1 MAFGVLYDF
10 TGNTNVTRVTKAAT
24 MVQQSWFLNAVNTT
38 DPIDL
43 FLVIGHNPTRT
54 TTGGS
59 TFGTV
64 YKAIRA
70 LRPNI
75 PIQTFGGHTHIR
87 DFAVYDAGTTGMESG
102 RYCETLGWF
111 SMGGIQSSN
120 YTGNQEPRG
129 VPNPTQKAVKV
140 AASTKTATAPT
151 ATASVPAGFKDLV
164 YSRRYLDWNRLTF
177 AYHAVGSQSSTFDYH
192 SGLRVSSEITT
203 LRNQLNITALFG
215 CVPATYC
222 QSCVPF
228 GAPGNIFPVL
238 STAVGATVINASRAT
253 VPRFVILNTGSV
265 RFDLF
270 EGPFTYDDSFIVS
283 PFTDAFQFIPN
294 VPFKIASQVLAG
306 LNAGPADKV
315 RRSGSDLSVR
325 DLVFYNGDS
334 CVDAVEN
341 HISGLGLIPRDAPL
355 LGGKHRRQTTA
366 LTPGYTTSDD
376 FGTDGDDTIHSKI
389 PFYSQPEYFQ
399 GNGSLPTD
407 GSTPDTV
414 DLVFLDFIADFVITV
429 LKNLGASY
437 TDADIS
443 YYLPPTFTTNS
454 YLPLYAKQAWQKGVP
469 NCPVGVPE

>member
-38 DPIDL
+38 EPVDL
-43 FLVIGHNPTRT
+43 FMVIGHNPART

-70 LRPNI
+70 LRPDT

-120 YTGNQEPRG
+120 YTGNKEPRG

-140 AASTKTATAPT
+140 ASSTKTSAAPT
-151 ATASVPAGFKDLV
+151 ATASVPAAFNDLV

-222 QSCVPF
+222 SSCVPF
-228 GAPGNIFPVL
+228 NTPGSIFPVL
-238 STAVGATVINASRAT
+238 SEAVGATVINASRAT
-253 VPRFVILNTGSV
+253 IPRLIILNTGSV

-283 PFTDAFQFIPN
+283 PFTDAFQYIPN
-294 VPFKIASQVLAG
+294 VPYDIASKVLAG
-306 LNAGPADKV
+306 LNAGPASKA
-315 RRSGSDLSVR
+315 RRDLSTR
-325 DLVFYNGDS
+325 DFAFSQGDS
-334 CVDAVEN
+334 CVDAVESPF
-341 HISGLGLIPRDAPL
+341 SGLVARDAPL
-355 LGGKHRRQTTA
+355 MGGKHRRQTTA

-389 PFYSQPEYFQ
+389 PFYSVPEYFQ

-407 GSTPDTV
+407 GSAPATV
-414 DLVFLDFIADFVITV
+414 DLVFLDFIAEYVIPV
-429 LKNLGASY
+429 LTKLGASY

-443 YYLPPTFTTNS
+443 YYLPTTFTTNS

-469 NCPVGVPE
+469 NCPIGVPE

>member
-10 TGNTNVTRVTKAAT
+10 TGNTNATRVTKAAT
-24 MVQQSWFLNAVNTT
+24 MVQQPWFLNAVKTT

-43 FLVIGHNPTRT
+43 FMVIGHNPART

-70 LRPNI
+70 LRPDT

-111 SMGGIQSSN
+111 SMGGIQSSSF
-120 YTGNQEPRG
+120 TGNKEPRG

-140 AASTKTATAPT
+140 AASTKTSAAPT
-151 ATASVPAGFKDLV
+151 TTASIPAAFNDLV

-222 QSCVPF
+222 ASCVPF
-228 GAPGNIFPVL
+228 GAPGSIFPVL
-238 STAVGATVINASRAT
+238 SDAVGATVINETRAT
-253 VPRFVILNTGSV
+253 IPRLIILNTGSV

-283 PFTDAFQFIPN
+283 PFTDAFQYIPN
-294 VPFKIASQVLAG
+294 VPYNIASKVLAG
-306 LNAGPADKV
+306 LNAGPASKA
-315 RRSGSDLSVR
+315 RRDLSTR
-325 DLVFYNGDS
+325 DFAFSQGDS
-334 CVDAVEN
+334 CVDAVEGPF
-341 HISGLGLIPRDAPL
+341 SSLVARDAPL
-355 LGGKHRRQTTA
+355 MGGKHRRQTTA

-399 GNGSLPTD
+399 GNASLPTG
-407 GSTPDTV
+407 GSAPATV
-414 DLVFLDFIADFVITV
+414 DLIFLDFIAEDVIPV
-429 LKNLGASY
+429 LTQLGASY
-437 TDADIS
+437 TEADIS
-443 YYLPPTFTTNS
+443 YYLPTTFTTNS
-454 YLPLYAKQAWQKGVP
+454 YLPLYAKQAWQKGLP
-469 NCPVGVPE
+469 NCPVGVPG